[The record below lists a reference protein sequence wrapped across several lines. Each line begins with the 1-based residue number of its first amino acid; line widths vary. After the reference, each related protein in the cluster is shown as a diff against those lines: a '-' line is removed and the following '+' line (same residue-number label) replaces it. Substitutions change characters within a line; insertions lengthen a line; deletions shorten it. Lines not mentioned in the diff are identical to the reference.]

1 MLKKRSKQE
10 KEQLFFLLQCPSTGK
25 ILSYLG
31 FSSVSQLTVEHLE
44 RICSGVLTQL
54 LLPSC
59 LFAVPA
65 SQPPLHHSGELL
77 HRAAGLFVSPPPQG
91 KYCNL
96 RFSPVLGC
104 FYSHFCSAKSKIS
117 NVCHK

>member
-1 MLKKRSKQE
+1 MLKKEAKEKKNSTRSDLETTKRPINVG
-10 KEQLFFLLQCPSTGK
+10 KCPLMLFFLLQCPSTGK

-59 LFAVPA
+59 LPTIPT
-65 SQPPLHHSGELL
+65 SQPPLHHGGELL
-77 HRAAGLFVSPPPQG
+77 HRAAGLFVRPPSTQI
-91 KYCNL
+91 L
-96 RFSPVLGC
+96 
-104 FYSHFCSAKSKIS
+104 
-117 NVCHK
+117 